1 MAAESAEPSL
11 PSRTRWLRFSLGGLL
26 FAVLCWAG
34 MLAGM
39 RMGADLPKL
48 NPDPLQITVVQR
60 GTQDIPG
67 LQGLA
72 RLHIEDIT
80 DGQVVLSILDAA
92 HQPLLAPASVRAGQV
107 VSFKLKGR
115 RFYVRA
121 SRLKNKLL
129 GEDFGEFEISSSDKW
144 STPRGSSSAINSPLT
159 PAAPPSLAAPGEAR

>member
-1 MAAESAEPSL
+1 MAAESAKPSSQ
-11 PSRTRWLRFSLGGLL
+11 PRARWLRFSLGGLL

-34 MLAGM
+34 VLAGM

-92 HQPLLAPASVRAGQV
+92 DQPLLTPASVRSGQV
-107 VSFKLKGR
+107 ISFKLKGR
-115 RFYVRA
+115 RFYVRV

-129 GEDFGEFEISSSDKW
+129 GEDFGEFEISSSVIW
-144 STPRGSSSAINSPLT
+144 PTPPAGPGA
-159 PAAPPSLAAPGEAR
+159 AAPPSLSP